1 MRESG
6 GVGELGRRVLVELV
20 VKLVD
25 LGAGEG
31 EGFSAGGGHGVDAAA
46 PAGDVAERGF
56 EEAGVLEAVEERVES
71 SGADAIAVVSKLLH
85 HGETEDG
92 LVRRVGEH
100 VDADEAEV
108 KFALVFQHKTHV
120 NAMVRR

>member
-1 MRESG
+1 M
-6 GVGELGRRVLVELV
+6 GEIAGMVFVEFV
-20 VKLVD
+20 VELVD
-25 LGAGEG
+25 LGAGAG
-31 EGFSAGGGHGVDAAA
+31 EGSAAGGGDGVDAATA
-46 PAGDVAERGF
+46 AGDVAERGF

-71 SGADAIAVVSKLLH
+71 SGADAVAVVSKLLH

-92 LVRRVGEH
+92 LMRRVGEH

-108 KFALVFQHKTHV
+108 KFTLVFQHKTHV